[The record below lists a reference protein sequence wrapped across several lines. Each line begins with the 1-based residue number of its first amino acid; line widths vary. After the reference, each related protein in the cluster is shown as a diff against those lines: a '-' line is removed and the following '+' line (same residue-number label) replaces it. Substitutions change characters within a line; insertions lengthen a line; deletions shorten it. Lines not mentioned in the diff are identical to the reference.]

1 MQRQHQRFG
10 RVTKELAR
18 VSALLCLLALCGALV
33 GGAAAAQP
41 LPASLATEINIV
53 PDEATIVGCH
63 ITVDIRIGHVG
74 YLAGYGYKL
83 RFDPTVLEVVDSDAQ
98 TSGVQIAG
106 GDVFGSKPNA
116 EAQNNANNVSGE
128 VEFAGMLIGARDS
141 VTIPAPNTASLG
153 KITFR
158 VVGPGTSALQFDPS
172 AITRLSDR
180 DGMPIEAQ
188 WHDGELTATR
198 SCEHLYIPLVAN
210 GWR

>member
-10 RVTKELAR
+10 RVTKEVAR
-18 VSALLCLLALCGALV
+18 VSAVLCLLALFGALV
-33 GGAAAAQP
+33 GGAAAAKP

-53 PDEATIVGCH
+53 PAEETIVGCH

-74 YLAGYGYKL
+74 YLAGYQYKL
-83 RFDPTVLEVVDSDAQ
+83 QFDPTILQVVDSDAYMP
-98 TSGVQIAG
+98 GVQIG
-106 GDVFGSKPNA
+106 GADVFAGRQRY
-116 EAQNNANNVSGE
+116 EVNNVDNVNGE
-128 VEFAGMLIGARDS
+128 VVVGEALVGARDS

-158 VVGPGTSALQFDPS
+158 VLGPGTSALEFDPS

-198 SCEHLYIPLVAN
+198 ACEHLHIPLVAN